1 MSEYGGFDAVY
12 RLLGPP
18 QGEPGPLV
26 KQVRRQPFSVLLLDE
41 IEKAAADVFDT
52 LMGVFDEGRL
62 TDQYGRVTNFR
73 STIIVMT
80 SNLGAGQ
87 SRSVGF
93 AESGGPAYQDVA
105 MKFFRPEFFNRMD
118 AVVTFRPLLPESV
131 KQIARRELDAIAKR
145 EGLVRGG
152 VSVRWSEALVE
163 HLAAVGF
170 DARFG
175 ARPLQRAIEREVVAP
190 LARWLLANTASE
202 GKTIDGRLRG
212 GCMYVFSIALVMGC
226 GELSSIAGAR
236 PALSCSTAT
245 NPGTCSG
252 MIELVKLIT
261 NSATGVGEIMADGRL
276 RQLVL
281 RFTLTL
287 FGHVNPRRNQLVMPN
302 ERLTR
307 SRLCVCR

>member
-1 MSEYGGFDAVY
+1 MSEYGGFDSVY

-41 IEKAAADVFDT
+41 IEKAAAEVFDT

-118 AVVTFRPLLPESV
+118 SVVTFRPLLPASV
-131 KQIARRELDAIAKR
+131 KAITRRELDSIAKR
-145 EGLVRGG
+145 EGLLRSGT
-152 VSVRWSEALVE
+152 SVKWSDALVD
-163 HLAAVGF
+163 HLAAIGF
-170 DARFG
+170 DARYG

-190 LARWLLANTASE
+190 LARWLLANPVSE
-202 GKTIDGRLRG
+202 GKAIGADWRDGK
-212 GCMYVFSIALVMGC
+212 CVFSG
-226 GELSSIAGAR
+226 
-236 PALSCSTAT
+236 
-245 NPGTCSG
+245 
-252 MIELVKLIT
+252 
-261 NSATGVGEIMADGRL
+261 
-276 RQLVL
+276 
-281 RFTLTL
+281 
-287 FGHVNPRRNQLVMPN
+287 
-302 ERLTR
+302 
-307 SRLCVCR
+307 